1 MATDLGKVGMRL
13 RGTYNAAN
21 TYEVLDVVTYNNG
34 LYIAKTSVPAN
45 TAPTNTTYW
54 QVGLDLSNIYPI
66 DQALTI
72 PSSGSLTIGTSGA
85 DVNVDSGKTYFASH
99 SSGAGR
105 FAFYFQTDGSSV
117 AAKGDIIAAS
127 GSLSVSLSGGK
138 IVITNANVSSLGM
151 QLTTFR
157 R

>member
-85 DVNVDSGKTYFASH
+85 DVNVDSGKTSLTNAS
-99 SSGAGR
+99 SIL
-105 FAFYFQTDGSSV
+105 AF
-117 AAKGDIIAAS
+117 
-127 GSLSVSLSGGK
+127 SLSP
-138 IVITNANVSSLGM
+138 
-151 QLTTFR
+151 
-157 R
+157 